1 MSQNTDLVIFDCH
14 QFCQISTATAVAVHG
29 CQRILTGDFRLSPVS
44 SIVISIGSAV
54 QRQGTVFLKVVA
66 FANVHD
72 PSVHPLSALVD
83 LLSSLPSSAN
93 EDKMAETDLWE
104 LTHSDQQQQKD

>member
-1 MSQNTDLVIFDCH
+1 MIFDCH
-14 QFCQISTATAVAVHG
+14 QFCQISTATAIAVHG
-29 CQRILTGDFRLSPVS
+29 YQRILTDDFRLSTVS

-66 FANVHD
+66 FANAYD
-72 PSVHPLSALVD
+72 PSVNPLSALVD

-93 EDKMAETDLWE
+93 KDEMAETDLWE
-104 LTHSDQQQQKD
+104 LTLRPTTTTKRLNESAY